1 MINTNNTIHETP
13 KRTCFEEQNQKK
25 ANLGIQFVIKANY
38 QENKKYELK
47 EVKGNHII
55 TKM

>member
-1 MINTNNTIHETP
+1 MININNIIHETP
-13 KRTCFEEQNQKK
+13 KRTCFEEQSQKK
-25 ANLGIQFVIKANY
+25 SNPEIQFVIMANY
-38 QENKKYELK
+38 QESKRYGLK